1 MPRRSRRSSTS
12 TWRRSSDRG
21 SAPLEAAI
29 LYPIVLTLIL
39 LMVNTAL
46 WFHARGVALAAAQE
60 GVRVARAYGSNL
72 SAGTVVAERFARKV
86 GGSLLVS
93 PQASV
98 GRRGDTVSV
107 TVQGEALALVPLLK
121 LRVSQVAHAPIEQW
135 STPGQ

>member
-1 MPRRSRRSSTS
+1 M
-12 TWRRSSDRG
+12 
-21 SAPLEAAI
+21 EAAI

-39 LMVNTAL
+39 LMVNAAL

-60 GVRVARAYGSNL
+60 GVRVARAYGSNI
-72 SAGTVVAERFARKV
+72 SAGTAVAERFARKV

-98 GRRGDTVSV
+98 DRRGDTVSV
-107 TVQGEALALVPLLK
+107 TVKGEALALVPLLK